1 MVIWRFGVFGGA
13 VGQSEAA
20 VHLAQQQTPGIGGQ
34 AAAVKIRLDAA
45 AEKSGKG
52 QGLPVTLCH
61 RDGLS
66 FAGMEPIQVPILQ
79 TIRPSRHFYLDETRE
94 ICGLGRSSSI
104 FPSREEKLAREA
116 LASEL
121 PIEAQAVREKAY
133 VIWAKTLTE
142 ADYATRP

>member
-13 VGQSEAA
+13 VGRSEAA

-61 RDGLS
+61 REGLS
-66 FAGMEPIQVPILQ
+66 FAGMELMLLCQLRAPR
-79 TIRPSRHFYLDETRE
+79 TKR
-94 ICGLGRSSSI
+94 
-104 FPSREEKLAREA
+104 
-116 LASEL
+116 
-121 PIEAQAVREKAY
+121 
-133 VIWAKTLTE
+133 
-142 ADYATRP
+142 